1 MYKNLFHYI
10 LFDQQTVSF
19 HLKIPLQPDVLY
31 GCTDKDFKI
40 SRFQYKIH
48 RCIPQL
54 QIILLQHQRNLPAFS
69 GIQFNLGK
77 ASQSLHRS
85 CHTADLVTDI
95 KQHHFRTL
103 YISCILQHT
112 AHQYLPFRC
121 HVILYRPV
129 VGGNVTDKRP
139 EGLTSPNR
147 IREIASPPFSPG
159 YQASNTASTFFISS
173 GMV

>member
-54 QIILLQHQRNLPAFS
+54 QIIFLQHQRNLPAFS

-77 ASQSLHRS
+77 AFQSLHRS

-95 KQHHFRTL
+95 KLHHFRTL

-121 HVILYRPV
+121 HVILYLQLAILKSRI
-129 VGGNVTDKRP
+129 TQAISQTKQ
-139 EGLTSPNR
+139 R

-159 YQASNTASTFFISS
+159 YQASSTASTFFTSS